1 MQLVV
6 RVWQIR
12 GDVINCQESHLLPP
26 LGPISLRL
34 LELIASAANLIGTK
48 CLWEM
53 SESLHRRSGV
63 FVCFQRLTEVVLLQR
78 GLEMVNRIW

>member
-1 MQLVV
+1 MVK

-63 FVCFQRLTEVVLLQR
+63 CVCFYQRLTEVVLLQR
-78 GLEMVNRIW
+78 GLEMVNRVW